1 MQPLARPPDSD
12 MAALIELKE
21 KFLFKYFDFGVPL
34 FGKLLFS
41 GGLFVNN
48 FFWGVGGGGG
58 LPVVWWLTLCCDGR
72 WASNYYIVFP
82 KREGGGGSSEILETL
97 CLSLTLLIHSIA

>member
-41 GGLFVNN
+41 GGLFVKN
-48 FFWGVGGGGG
+48 FFLPGGVACGVVANVCVVMEGG
-58 LPVVWWLTLCCDGR
+58 R
-72 WASNYYIVFP
+72 QIIIIIVFP
-82 KREGGGGSSEILETL
+82 KREGGGGSYEILETL